1 MATCTITGHLKLPSG
16 AVAAYG
22 KVRLVRAVLASNVI
36 LNDQTDYT
44 ADASGVVS
52 FDAIQGSVI
61 YVYANANGLDT
72 NGPKGVALQVP
83 NASTANLEDLV
94 SSTFPA
100 VKSYQFTQASAAT
113 TWTINHNL
121 GTRPLCVDLYDSS
134 YQKIVGQ
141 VVHTSSTV
149 CTVTFNVAQSGY
161 ARLV

>member
-1 MATCTITGHLKLPSG
+1 MANCTITGNLKLPDG
-16 AVAAYG
+16 LAAAYG
-22 KVRLVRAVLASNVI
+22 KVRIVRAVLASNVI
-36 LNDQTDYT
+36 LNDGTDYT
-44 ADASGVVS
+44 ANASGVVT
-52 FDAIQGSVI
+52 FTAIQGSVI

-83 NASTANLEDLV
+83 NTSTANLEDLV
-94 SSTFPA
+94 TATTTP
-100 VKSYQFTQASAAT
+100 VKSFQFTQASAAT

-121 GTRPLCVDLYDSS
+121 GMRPLVVDLYDTN

-149 CTVTFNVAQSGY
+149 CTVTFNVAQAGY